1 MNFIFISHYSSTGV
15 RDWFVKQYS
24 SQSFADMNDIIMD
37 VNKNLY
43 VSGTVMDST
52 GQVGIL
58 MKLDTLGNVLW
69 DKPIQPLSYLRLTSE
84 WY

>member
-1 MNFIFISHYSSTGV
+1 
-15 RDWFVKQYS
+15 
-24 SQSFADMNDIIMD
+24 MNDIITD

-58 MKLDTLGNVLW
+58 MKLDTLEMFC
-69 DKPIQPLSYLRLTSE
+69 DKPIQPLS
-84 WY
+84 